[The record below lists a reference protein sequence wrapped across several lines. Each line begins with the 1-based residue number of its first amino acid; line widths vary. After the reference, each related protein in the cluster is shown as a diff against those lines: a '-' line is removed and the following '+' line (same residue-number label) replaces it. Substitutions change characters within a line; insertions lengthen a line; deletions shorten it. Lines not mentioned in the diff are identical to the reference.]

1 MAGRCVSGRSQSP
14 PGGTSYGYFVQI
26 RILGSA
32 AGGGF
37 PQWNCAC
44 RNCSG
49 LRDGSIRAK
58 ARTQTQVAFSP
69 DSQHWFLVG
78 ASPDLRS
85 QVLSAPELRPNSSA
99 PGRSPIA
106 GVFLPSADVD
116 CVMGLLHLREFQNF
130 FVFSSAGVQR
140 VLTSQN
146 RIFKVLERADPP
158 VRWHT
163 LSPSG
168 RLAIHL
174 SENPSESA
182 TFICHTTAL
191 GGSFPDFA
199 SGSPRTAISANDANL
214 GILFEQAGKKFFV
227 APTVP
232 GQDSNWM
239 KLAASADVLLLDGTF
254 WSDDELRATGRSNRS
269 AREIGHL
276 PLSGSDGL
284 LSTFPAGGHGRKI
297 LIHINNTNPI
307 LDEDSLEHRAVLEA
321 GFEIAYDGMSIE
333 L

>member
-1 MAGRCVSGRSQSP
+1 M
-14 PGGTSYGYFVQI
+14 QI

-49 LRDGSIRAK
+49 LRDGSIRAT
-58 ARTQTQVAFSP
+58 ARTQTQIAFSP
-69 DSQHWFLVG
+69 DNRAWFLVG

-85 QVLSAPELRPNSSA
+85 QILSAPELRPNPSA
-99 PGRSPIA
+99 LGRSPIA

-130 FVFSSAGVQR
+130 FVFSTTGVQR

-146 RIFKVLERADPP
+146 PIFRVLERADPP
-158 VRWHT
+158 VQWQA

-168 RLAIHL
+168 RLGIHL
-174 SENPSESA
+174 SEHPGEAA
-182 TFICHTTAL
+182 TFICHTIPL
-191 GGSFPDFA
+191 GGSFPDFVSD
-199 SGSPRTAISANDANL
+199 SGRTAISANDANL
-214 GILFEQAGKKFFV
+214 AFLFERAGKKLFV
-227 APTVP
+227 APTLS
-232 GQDSNWM
+232 GQDSKWM
-239 KLAASADVLLLDGTF
+239 KLAASADVLLIDGTF

-269 AREIGHL
+269 AREMGHL

-284 LSTFPAGGHGRKI
+284 LSTFPAGVHGRKI
-297 LIHINNTNPI
+297 LIHINNTNPV
-307 LDEDSLEHRAVLEA
+307 LDEDSPEHRAVLDA
-321 GFEIAYDGMSIE
+321 GFEIACDGVSIQ